1 MEITKMVGLKF
12 KDIRYLVIAT
22 RFVVLDKK
30 RKFLFNEKYVN
41 DKKEKLSKD
50 KLDIINEC
58 EVICIDNDFEHIN
71 IFVDYIDDNEING
84 GN

>member
-1 MEITKMVGLKF
+1 MIGLKF

-30 RKFLFNEKYVN
+30 RKLLFNEKYVN

-58 EVICIDNDFEHIN
+58 EVICLEDAFGHIN
-71 IFVDYIDDNEING
+71 ILVDYIDDNEINEG
-84 GN
+84 D

>member
-1 MEITKMVGLKF
+1 MKF
-12 KDIRYLVIAT
+12 KDIRHLVITA

-30 RKFLFNEKYVN
+30 RKFLFNEKYLN
-41 DKKEKLSKD
+41 DKKEKLTKD

-58 EVICIDNDFEHIN
+58 EVICLEDDFGHIN
-71 IFVDYIDDNEING
+71 IIVDYIDDNEING

>member
-1 MEITKMVGLKF
+1 MVGLKF
-12 KDIRYLVIAT
+12 KDIRYLVIST

-71 IFVDYIDDNEING
+71 IFVDYIDNNEING

>member
-1 MEITKMVGLKF
+1 MEAITMIGLKF
-12 KDIRYLVIAT
+12 KDIRYLVITT

-58 EVICIDNDFEHIN
+58 EVICLEDAFGHIN
-71 IFVDYIDDNEING
+71 IIVDYIDDNEING

>member
-1 MEITKMVGLKF
+1 MIGLKF

-30 RKFLFNEKYVN
+30 RKLLFNEKYVN

-58 EVICIDNDFEHIN
+58 EVICLEDAFGHIN
-71 IFVDYIDDNEING
+71 ILVDYIDDNEING

>member
-1 MEITKMVGLKF
+1 MADMKF
-12 KDIRYLVIAT
+12 KDIRHLVITA

-30 RKFLFNEKYVN
+30 RKFLFNEKYLN
-41 DKKEKLSKD
+41 DKKEKLTKD

-58 EVICIDNDFEHIN
+58 EVICLEDDFGHIN
-71 IFVDYIDDNEING
+71 IIVDYIDDNEING